1 MTEALGQAK
10 AVFEFH
16 NFHTFVEAF
25 SFEVDHV
32 IPPSLSPESLART
45 HD

>member
-1 MTEALGQAK
+1 MTELGQAN

-32 IPPSLSPESLART
+32 IPPVESSE
-45 HD
+45 